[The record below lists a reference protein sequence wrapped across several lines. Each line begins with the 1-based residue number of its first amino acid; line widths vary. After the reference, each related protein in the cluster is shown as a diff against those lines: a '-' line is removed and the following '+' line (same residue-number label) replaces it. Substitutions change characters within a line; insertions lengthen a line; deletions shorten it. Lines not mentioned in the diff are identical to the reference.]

1 MDEALD
7 KQLGEGD
14 NKLKDERES
23 TSRTSTPTSTIPFPS
38 STSRSRLS
46 KVSTDTDGVELG
58 AVATPTRHS
67 FAVLDDGTS
76 PTEGVGSLIA
86 EETQKGLSLDPA
98 MFGAM
103 SREELEKMLSEADRI
118 IREKEEGEFDLLSSA
133 STTSL
138 GADADRGIVCYRAVG
153 LHFGWRRYLLPLLA
167 TSPSSSLTCSSF
179 RRPTPR
185 VPQSEEPT

>member
-23 TSRTSTPTSTIPFPS
+23 TSRTSTPTSTIPFPPTS
-38 STSRSRLS
+38 SRSRLS
-46 KVSTDTDGVELG
+46 NVSTDLDGVELG
-58 AVATPTRHS
+58 EVMTPTRHS
-67 FAVLDDGTS
+67 FAVLDDGISRS
-76 PTEGVGSLIA
+76 PELVKSAGV

-118 IREKEEGEFDLLSSA
+118 IREKEEGEYKLLF
-133 STTSL
+133 SL
-138 GADADRGIVCYRAVG
+138 M
-153 LHFGWRRYLLPLLA
+153 
-167 TSPSSSLTCSSF
+167 
-179 RRPTPR
+179 
-185 VPQSEEPT
+185 QM